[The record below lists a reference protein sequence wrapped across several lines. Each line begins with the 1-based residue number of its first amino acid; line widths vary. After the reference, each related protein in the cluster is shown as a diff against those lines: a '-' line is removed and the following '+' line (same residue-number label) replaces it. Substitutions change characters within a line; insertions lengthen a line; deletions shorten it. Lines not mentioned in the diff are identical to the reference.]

1 MNRYREISATFTLVF
16 IFFACSV
23 APALGAAG
31 SSRTA
36 ATWDDVKQ
44 LTVGQEIMVVQKD
57 AKAFRG
63 RLAKVSDEAIVVRL
77 TSDEQTIARDNVERV
92 SSRGASHRLR
102 NVVVGAGVG
111 FGAGA
116 GIGAAAGNPNSI
128 GGRGIPAA
136 AGGAIGL
143 AAGAAVGA
151 ALPSRG
157 WHEVYRAP

>member
-1 MNRYREISATFTLVF
+1 VNGYREIPATVTWVVVLFV
-16 IFFACSV
+16 CSV
-23 APALGAAG
+23 APARGAAG

-36 ATWDDVKQ
+36 ATWDDVNQ

-63 RLAKVSDEAIVVRL
+63 RLAKVSDKAIVVRL
-77 TSDEQTIARDNVERV
+77 TSDEQSIARDNVERV

-136 AGGAIGL
+136 AGGVIGL

-151 ALPSRG
+151 ALPSGG
-157 WHEVYRAP
+157 WHEVYRAQ